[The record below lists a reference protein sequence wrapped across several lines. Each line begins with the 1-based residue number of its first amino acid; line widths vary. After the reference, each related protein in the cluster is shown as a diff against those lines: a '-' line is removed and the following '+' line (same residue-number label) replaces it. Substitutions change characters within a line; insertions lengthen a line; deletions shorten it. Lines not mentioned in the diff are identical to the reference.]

1 MNPCLVVQ
9 RLTIGAVPPTEGA
22 LRRVSPPDVE
32 AIRFV
37 YGVGDEASELP
48 AGSVFRTVYAIS
60 IPVARLGGLD
70 LDDVYEFDAA
80 LMLATLQERARQRRW
95 AMRLE
100 FDLIQTHESATSAEL
115 YVEAP
120 TGVSMILLGHTGYG
134 MPNPGGGRS
143 LKIAT
148 GLAHSP
154 ESVLRLAGPY
164 QLMFRDVD
172 PRVGGAVGVES
183 PVQVLKIG
191 LSEYEFES

>member
-9 RLTIGAVPPTEGA
+9 RLTIGTVPPADGV
-22 LRRVSPPDVE
+22 LRLVSPPEIE

-37 YGVGDEASELP
+37 YGVGDEPTEIP
-48 AGSVFRTVYAIS
+48 AGSAFRTVYSVS

-70 LDDVYEFDAA
+70 LDDVHEFDAA
-80 LMLATLQERARQRRW
+80 SMLASLQERARQRSW

-100 FDLIQTHESATSAEL
+100 FDVVQAHDSATSAEL

-120 TGVSMILLGHTGYG
+120 AGVVMMLLGHTGYG
-134 MPNPGGGRS
+134 MPNPGGGRT
-143 LKIAT
+143 LKIAS
-148 GLAHSP
+148 GLCHSP

-164 QLMFRDVD
+164 RFSFRDVD
-172 PRVGGAVGVES
+172 PRVGGAARVES
-183 PVQVLKIG
+183 PAQLLNIG

>member
-9 RLTIGAVPPTEGA
+9 RLAIGSVPPTDGCT
-22 LRRVSPPDVE
+22 RRVNPPEVE

-37 YGVGDEASELP
+37 YGVGDEPTELP
-48 AGSVFRTVYAIS
+48 AGSCFRPVYSIS

-70 LDDVYEFDAA
+70 LDDIYEFDAA
-80 LMLATLQERARQRRW
+80 LMLITLQERARQRRW

-100 FDLIQTHESATSAEL
+100 FDVIQTHESATSAEL

-120 TGVSMILLGHTGYG
+120 TGVSMTLLGHTGYG
-134 MPNPGGGRS
+134 MPNPGGGRT

-148 GLAHSP
+148 GLVHTP
-154 ESVLRLAGPY
+154 EGVLRLAGPY
-164 QLMFRDVD
+164 QLLFRDVD
-172 PRVGGAVGVES
+172 PRFSGFVGVES
-183 PVQVLKIG
+183 PVQLLKIG

>member
-9 RLTIGAVPPTEGA
+9 RLTIGTVPPADGA
-22 LRRVSPPDVE
+22 MRRVSPPEIE

-37 YGVGDEASELP
+37 YGVGDEPSEIP

-70 LDDVYEFDAA
+70 LDDIYEFDAA
-80 LMLATLQERARQRRW
+80 GMLASLQARAQQRRW

-100 FDLIQTHESATSAEL
+100 FDVIQTHESATSAEL

-120 TGVSMILLGHTGYG
+120 SGVSMILLGHTGYG
-134 MPNPGGGRS
+134 MPNPGGGRT

-148 GLAHSP
+148 GLVHSP
-154 ESVLRLAGPY
+154 EGVLRLAGPY
-164 QLMFRDVD
+164 QLLFRDVD

-183 PVQVLKIG
+183 PTQVLKIG